1 MAAFYVVPIELF
13 KANCKMSIPM
23 ALSMD
28 ALSMSVLSK
37 FGAVSVA
44 GALILLLSMSVAAEK
59 QPLST
64 ALTVSLG
71 SEKIVL
77 QLEIAACPGER
88 IRGLQGR
95 TSLKDDAGML
105 FLINPVDKVS
115 MWMKDTFIPLDI
127 LFVDADDRVVGLV
140 ESTTPMSLRSI
151 SSPQVV
157 AAVVEVNAGFI
168 RRSGVRL
175 GHRLQY
181 DLPDNIHER
190 DCGAL
195 G

>member
-1 MAAFYVVPIELF
+1 
-13 KANCKMSIPM
+13 
-23 ALSMD
+23 MD
-28 ALSMSVLSK
+28 ALSMSTLSK
-37 FGAVSVA
+37 YGAVSVA
-44 GALILLLSMSVAAEK
+44 GALILLLSLSVAAEK
-59 QPLST
+59 QSLST

-95 TSLKDDAGML
+95 TSLKDDGGML

-115 MWMKDTFIPLDI
+115 MWMKDTYIPLDI

-140 ESTTPMSLRSI
+140 ESTTPLSLRSI

-168 RRSGVRL
+168 RRSGVQL

-190 DCGAL
+190 DCSVL

>member
-1 MAAFYVVPIELF
+1 MNIKAYSGNKLGAAAGVL
-13 KANCKMSIPM
+13 
-23 ALSMD
+23 AL
-28 ALSMSVLSK
+28 VLSIS
-37 FGAVSVA
+37 AT
-44 GALILLLSMSVAAEK
+44 AER

-64 ALTVSLG
+64 ALTVSRGNEVIILN
-71 SEKIVL
+71 
-77 QLEIAACPGER
+77 LEIAVCALQR

-95 TSLKDDAGML
+95 YSLEEDAGML
-105 FLINPVDKVS
+105 FLIDPVDKVS

-140 ESTTPMSLRSI
+140 ESTTPLSLRTI

-168 RRSGVRL
+168 RRSGIRL
-175 GHRLQY
+175 GHSVHY
-181 DLPDNIHER
+181 DLPDEMLEHH
-190 DCGAL
+190 CGTI